1 MTIEE
6 VLETVAIE
14 LKFMLENERQYLRFK
29 VTNHGD
35 GSLSIHGDRVTGNV
49 DETGNLLVWK

>member
-14 LKFMLENERQYLRFK
+14 LRFMLEKERQYFRLK
-29 VTNHGD
+29 VTNHGN
-35 GSLSIHGDRVTGNV
+35 GSLSMHSDRVTGNV